1 MILVGKVTKLSAR
14 RHGRFTAVTASE
26 SRDWIADVEDKVS
39 ADSNEQPADGI
50 AVHTPGTDDRAQT
63 SLSRRRAFAPDEVPS
78 LERIL
83 G

>member
-1 MILVGKVTKLSAR
+1 MV
-14 RHGRFTAVTASE
+14 GRFTAVTACE
-26 SRDWIADVEDKVS
+26 SWDWIADVGDKVS
-39 ADSNEQPADGI
+39 ADSNEQPADGV

-63 SLSRRRAFAPDEVPS
+63 SLSRLRALGPDEVPS